1 MSFRTKLLV
10 IFLLAIGTAVSVVA
24 WGVTRYTREE
34 FERLD
39 AQRTTALVD
48 QFNKEFQQ
56 RGEEVVHRVQAITD
70 SESTLNM
77 AMSLARPNADLS
89 LYVSDATGI
98 AQEQQLDYV
107 ELVGND
113 GTVISSA
120 QRRAFVG
127 YKNDWVTQEKDW
139 KSQGAFLRKEELPDS
154 VALSLSAVRTVS
166 VGDKT
171 FYIIGGIRLDQNF
184 LASLVL
190 PTGMRALLYRNL
202 EPTFVASALADPSG
216 QPGEPERL
224 APIIEQVQRQ
234 LKPVVRTIEWTV
246 DPASA
251 ETFHALPLLG
261 RRNELLGVLLVG
273 SSSNDLVTLTKFIR
287 LIALVVGAAGVVL
300 GFLLSWWVSAR
311 VTRPV
316 VKLAEGARKVAAG
329 NWQTRVDVST
339 SDEIGQLATAF
350 NDMTRQLDGQRERLL
365 QAERV
370 AAWRELARRLAHELR
385 NPLFP
390 LQITVENLQR
400 ARGLSQAQF
409 DEIFQESTATLRAE
423 LENLHT
429 IVGRFSDFS
438 KMPAPRWQTVNLNE
452 TVRDALRLFE
462 AQFNAVGKPP
472 VTPELYFAEQIP
484 EIQAD
489 PDLLHRALQ
498 NLVLNAM
505 DAMPAGGT
513 LTLRTSAREGGVRLE
528 VSDTG
533 TGLTQE
539 ECARLF
545 TPYFTTKHH
554 GTGLGLAIVQSVV
567 SDHGGTIAVSSEP
580 GRGTTFH
587 IDLPLRPPA
596 MSAAARPAANIV
608 RAAS

>member
-10 IFLLAIGTAVSVVA
+10 IFLLSIGTSVSVVA
-24 WGVTRYTREE
+24 WGVTRYTRER
-34 FERLD
+34 FEQLD
-39 AQRTTALVD
+39 AQRTDALVA

-56 RGEEVVHRVQAITD
+56 RGEEVVHRVQGMTD
-70 SESTLNM
+70 SEGTLRM
-77 AMSLARPNADLS
+77 AIALAQPNADLS
-89 LYVSDATGI
+89 LYVNDATGL
-98 AQEQQLDYV
+98 AQESHLDYV
-107 ELVGND
+107 ELAGND

-120 QRRAFVG
+120 QRRAFIG

-139 KSQGAFLRKEELPDS
+139 KSQGAFLRREELPDG

-166 VGDKT
+166 VADRI
-171 FYIIGGIRLDQNF
+171 FYIIGGVRLDQDF

-202 EPTFVASALADPSG
+202 EPTFISSALSDPSG
-216 QPGEPERL
+216 HPSEPERF
-224 APIIEQVQRQ
+224 APIIEKVQKES
-234 LKPVVRTIEWTV
+234 KPAVQTIEWTL
-246 DPASA
+246 DPAAA

-273 SSSNDLVTLTKFIR
+273 SSRGDLVTLANFIR
-287 LIALVVGAAGVVL
+287 LIALVVGAAGLLL

-316 VKLAEGARKVAAG
+316 VKLAAGAREVAAG
-329 NWQTRVDVST
+329 NWQVRVDVST
-339 SDEIGQLATAF
+339 SDEVGQLATAF
-350 NDMTRQLDGQRERLL
+350 NEMTRQLDGQRERLL

-423 LENLHT
+423 LENLHS

-438 KMPAPRWQTVNLNE
+438 KMPAPHWQSVNLNE
-452 TVRDALRLFE
+452 TVRNALRVFE

-472 VTPELYFAEQIP
+472 ITPELYLAEPLP
-484 EIQAD
+484 EVQAD

-513 LTLRTSAREGGVRLE
+513 LTLRTLARDGAVRLE

-545 TPYFTTKHH
+545 TPYYTTKHH

-567 SDHGGTIAVSSEP
+567 SDHGGTIAVSSET

-587 IDLPLRPPA
+587 IDLPLRPPMMLA
-596 MSAAARPAANIV
+596 SAQPAANAV

>member
-171 FYIIGGIRLDQNF
+171 FYIIGGIRLDQDF

-190 PTGMRALLYRNL
+190 PAGMRALLYRNL
-202 EPTFVASALADPSG
+202 C
-216 QPGEPERL
+216 
-224 APIIEQVQRQ
+224 
-234 LKPVVRTIEWTV
+234 
-246 DPASA
+246 
-251 ETFHALPLLG
+251 
-261 RRNELLGVLLVG
+261 RR
-273 SSSNDLVTLTKFIR
+273 
-287 LIALVVGAAGVVL
+287 
-300 GFLLSWWVSAR
+300 
-311 VTRPV
+311 
-316 VKLAEGARKVAAG
+316 
-329 NWQTRVDVST
+329 
-339 SDEIGQLATAF
+339 
-350 NDMTRQLDGQRERLL
+350 
-365 QAERV
+365 
-370 AAWRELARRLAHELR
+370 
-385 NPLFP
+385 
-390 LQITVENLQR
+390 
-400 ARGLSQAQF
+400 
-409 DEIFQESTATLRAE
+409 
-423 LENLHT
+423 
-429 IVGRFSDFS
+429 
-438 KMPAPRWQTVNLNE
+438 
-452 TVRDALRLFE
+452 
-462 AQFNAVGKPP
+462 
-472 VTPELYFAEQIP
+472 
-484 EIQAD
+484 
-489 PDLLHRALQ
+489 
-498 NLVLNAM
+498 
-505 DAMPAGGT
+505 
-513 LTLRTSAREGGVRLE
+513 
-528 VSDTG
+528 
-533 TGLTQE
+533 
-539 ECARLF
+539 
-545 TPYFTTKHH
+545 
-554 GTGLGLAIVQSVV
+554 
-567 SDHGGTIAVSSEP
+567 
-580 GRGTTFH
+580 
-587 IDLPLRPPA
+587 
-596 MSAAARPAANIV
+596 
-608 RAAS
+608 